1 MKMNWGTGLA
11 ITIGAFMLMILLF
24 VFGASKLQTEL
35 VSDNYY
41 EKEIKFQETIDK
53 QKNTNALE
61 GNFEILGTVKSVKIN
76 LPKDLEGQEI
86 EGTISL
92 YRPSSEMLDFEVKAE
107 NSMEQVIESENLVAG
122 KWTISIDITAD
133 GKGYYYEEKVYL

>member
-1 MKMNWGTGLA
+1 MNWGTGLA